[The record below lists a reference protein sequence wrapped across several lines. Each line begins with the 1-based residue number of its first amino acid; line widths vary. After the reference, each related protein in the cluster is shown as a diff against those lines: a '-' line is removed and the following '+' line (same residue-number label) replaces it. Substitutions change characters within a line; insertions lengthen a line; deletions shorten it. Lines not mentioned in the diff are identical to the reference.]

1 MDMKILVA
9 PNAFKGSLSARQAA
23 ECIANGL
30 IHSALNAEPVL
41 LPIADGGDGT
51 LDAFMSDGGQIHSVA
66 VLDPLQRERVAEFGV
81 LPDGDT
87 AIVEMARASGFTL
100 LKPTERNPLQTTSY
114 GTGQLLAAAS
124 ALGCQKIILGVGG
137 SATVD
142 GGLGALQALKVQFMA
157 ADGSSLPMLVGGR
170 LQEIAAVDRS
180 ALSRTWRK
188 TQLVI
193 ATDVDNPVLGKR
205 GAAAVFAPQ
214 KGATPQQ
221 VKQLEEG
228 LQHFFALIEMET
240 GRRVT
245 ELPGSGAAGALAGGL
260 IAVLG
265 GQMVSGISL
274 LLDHHDFVRRLED
287 ADLLITGEGS
297 LDRQTLAG
305 KAPLGVAR
313 LARQAQVPTVALVG
327 DSDWSADQGK
337 EMGFDAIIRITPRS
351 LPLREAFAQAPQLLE
366 HAAHRLGEALED
378 GTIAF
383 P

>member
-1 MDMKILVA
+1 MKILVA
-9 PNAFKGSLSARQAA
+9 PNAFKGSLSAKQAA
-23 ECIANGL
+23 QCIANGL
-30 IHSALNAEPVL
+30 IRSALNAEPVL

-81 LPDGDT
+81 LPGGDT

-142 GGLGALQALKVQFMA
+142 GGAGALQALKVQFMA

-170 LQEIAAVDRS
+170 LQEIAAIDRS
-180 ALSRTWRK
+180 ALSRTWRN

-274 LLDHHDFVRRLED
+274 LLDHHDFAHRLED

-297 LDRQTLAG
+297 LDGQTLAG

-351 LPLREAFAQAPQLLE
+351 LPLRKAFALAPQLLE
-366 HAAHRLGEALED
+366 HAAHRLGEALES
-378 GTIAF
+378 GAIAF

>member
-1 MDMKILVA
+1 MKILVA

-81 LPDGDT
+81 LPGGDT

-142 GGLGALQALKVQFMA
+142 GGLGALQALKVQFLA

-170 LQEIAAVDRS
+170 LQEIAAIDRS
-180 ALSRTWRK
+180 ALSRTWRN

-265 GQMVSGISL
+265 GQMVSGIAL

-366 HAAHRLGEALED
+366 HAAHRLGEALES
-378 GTIAF
+378 GAIAF

>member
-1 MDMKILVA
+1 MKILVA
-9 PNAFKGSLSARQAA
+9 PNAFKGSLSAKQAA
-23 ECIANGL
+23 QCIANGL
-30 IHSALNAEPVL
+30 IRSALNAEPVL

-142 GGLGALQALKVQFMA
+142 GGAGALQALKVQFMA

-366 HAAHRLGEALED
+366 HAAHRLGEALES
-378 GTIAF
+378 GAIAF